1 MTEFDILGDAFF
13 ADPYPTFAA
22 MRRDAP
28 CYYDTRLEA
37 HILTRYR
44 DVERALGGEEFSAE
58 RVDQWGKGAPES
70 VQDELAFFTR
80 ELKRWIPFND
90 PPIHTRLRARLGAS
104 FGPHNLPRIE
114 QLARAEVARGLDR
127 LERLA
132 PAGEVDFIR
141 DFAFPVPSRILAGMM
156 GIPGDDI
163 ELFKRWTVEIF
174 TLIGAG
180 VATEDAVRTGHRGI
194 VAMRDYCR
202 ALIDERRAR
211 PQDDV
216 VSALIATGTPDDPVT
231 DDDVAGMVMT
241 MIAAGHETTTYL
253 IGNAVHAVMGDA
265 RAREHVLGPGLG
277 AEAVEEFARFDGA
290 VFSIIRRARTDLTIN
305 GELVPQGAPV
315 FCMLHSANRD
325 PRVNREPDRLDLARA
340 KVTHVGFGSGIHKCI
355 GSLMARTVVRE
366 SVQEFFRR
374 FPAAQ
379 PRGEVS
385 WISNLGLRGMAAFPV
400 RLTGA

>member
-1 MTEFDILGDAFF
+1 MPEFDILSDAFF
-13 ADPYPTFAA
+13 ADPFPAFAA

-44 DVERALGGEEFSAE
+44 DVEHALGGEDFSAE
-58 RVDQWGKGAPES
+58 RVDQWGKGAPAQ
-70 VQDELAFFTR
+70 VQHELAFFTR

-90 PPIHTRLRARLGAS
+90 PPVHTRLRTRLGTS

-114 QLARAEVARGLDR
+114 QLAREHVAAGLAG
-127 LERLA
+127 LGS
-132 PAGEVDFIR
+132 AGEIDFIR
-141 DFAFPVPSRILAGMM
+141 DFAFPVPSRILAALM
-156 GIPGDDI
+156 GIPAGDI
-163 ELFKRWTVEIF
+163 GLFKQWTMEIF

-180 VATEDAVRTGHRGI
+180 VATEEAVRTGHHGI
-194 VAMRDYCR
+194 GAMRDYCR
-202 ALIDERRAR
+202 ALIDARRAR
-211 PQDDV
+211 PQDDI
-216 VSALIATGTPDDPVT
+216 VSALIATGTPNDPVT

-265 RAREHVLGPGLG
+265 RSRELLLGPGLG
-277 AEAVEEFARFDGA
+277 VEAVEEFARYDGA

-340 KVTHVGFGSGIHKCI
+340 KVTHVGFGAGIHKCI

-366 SVQEFFRR
+366 AVQEFFRR
-374 FPAAQ
+374 FPTAQ
-379 PRGEVS
+379 PAGEVT
-385 WISNLGLRGMAAFPV
+385 WISNLGLRGMATFPV
-400 RLTGA
+400 QLGRT

>member
-1 MTEFDILGDAFF
+1 MPDFDILSDAFF
-13 ADPYPTFAA
+13 DDPYPTFAA

-58 RVDQWGKGAPES
+58 RVDQWGKGAPDE

-90 PPIHTRLRARLGAS
+90 PPVHTRLRARLGAS

-114 QLARAEVARGLDR
+114 QLAHSAVAEGLDG
-127 LERLA
+127 LDA
-132 PAGEVDFIR
+132 AGEIDLIR
-141 DFAFPVPSRILAGMM
+141 DFAFPVPSRILAALM
-156 GIPGDDI
+156 GIPTADI
-163 ELFKRWTVEIF
+163 GLFKQWTVEIF

-180 VATEDAVRTGHRGI
+180 VATEQAVRTGHHGI

-211 PQDDV
+211 PSDDV

-265 RAREHVLGPGLG
+265 RGREMVLGHGLSV
-277 AEAVEEFARFDGA
+277 EAVEEFARYDGA

-305 GELVPQGAPV
+305 GELVAQGAPV

-325 PRVNREPDRLDLARA
+325 PRVNRDPDRLDLARA
-340 KVTHVGFGSGIHKCI
+340 KVTHVGFGSGLHKCI

-366 SVQEFFRR
+366 AVQQLFER

-379 PRGEVS
+379 PTAAPT
-385 WISNLGLRGMAAFPV
+385 WIRNLGLRGMATFPV
-400 RLTGA
+400 RLGGT

>member
-1 MTEFDILGDAFF
+1 MPDFDILSDAFF

-44 DVERALGGEEFSAE
+44 DVEHTLGGEDFSAE
-58 RVDQWGKGAPES
+58 RVDQWGKGAPAQ
-70 VQDELAFFTR
+70 VQDELAFFAR

-90 PPIHTRLRARLGAS
+90 PPVHTRLRTRLGAS

-114 QLARAEVARGLDR
+114 QLAREHVATGLAGLD
-127 LERLA
+127 
-132 PAGEVDFIR
+132 PAGEIDFIR
-141 DFAFPVPSRILAGMM
+141 DFAFPVPSRILAALM
-156 GIPGDDI
+156 GIPAGDI
-163 ELFKRWTVEIF
+163 GLFKQWTVEIF

-180 VATEDAVRTGHRGI
+180 VATEEAVRTGHHGI

-265 RAREHVLGPGLG
+265 RSRELVLDSGLG
-277 AEAVEEFARFDGA
+277 TDAVEEFARYDGA
-290 VFSIIRRARTDLTIN
+290 VFSIIRRARVDLTIN

-340 KVTHVGFGSGIHKCI
+340 KVTHVGFGAGIHKCI

-366 SVQEFFRR
+366 AVQEFFRR

-379 PRGEVS
+379 PAGEVT
-385 WISNLGLRGMAAFPV
+385 WISNLGLRGMATFPV
-400 RLTGA
+400 QLGQA

>member
-1 MTEFDILGDAFF
+1 MPDFDVLSDAFF
-13 ADPYPTFAA
+13 ANPYPTFAA

-44 DVERALGGEEFSAE
+44 DVEHALGGEDFSAE
-58 RVDQWGKGAPES
+58 RVDQWGKGAPVQ
-70 VQDELAFFTR
+70 VQDELAFFAR

-90 PPIHTRLRARLGAS
+90 PPVHTRLRSRLGAS

-114 QLARAEVARGLDR
+114 QLAREHVATGLAGLD
-127 LERLA
+127 
-132 PAGEVDFIR
+132 PAGEIDFIR
-141 DFAFPVPSRILAGMM
+141 DFAFPVPSRILAALM
-156 GIPGDDI
+156 GIPAGDI
-163 ELFKRWTVEIF
+163 GLFKQWTVEIF

-180 VATEDAVRTGHRGI
+180 VATEEAVRTGRHGI
-194 VAMRDYCR
+194 GAMRDYCR

-265 RAREHVLGPGLG
+265 RSRELVLDSGLG
-277 AEAVEEFARFDGA
+277 TDAVEEFARYDGA
-290 VFSIIRRARTDLTIN
+290 VFSIIRRARADLTIN

-340 KVTHVGFGSGIHKCI
+340 KVTHVGFGAGIHKCI

-366 SVQEFFRR
+366 AVQEFIRR

-379 PRGEVS
+379 PAGEVT
-385 WISNLGLRGMAAFPV
+385 WISNLGLRGMATFPV
-400 RLTGA
+400 QLGRA

>member
-1 MTEFDILGDAFF
+1 MPDFDVLSDAFF

-44 DVERALGGEEFSAE
+44 DVEHALGGEDFSAE
-58 RVDQWGKGAPES
+58 RVDQWGKGAPAQ
-70 VQDELAFFTR
+70 VQDELAFFAR

-90 PPIHTRLRARLGAS
+90 PPVHTRLRTRLGAS

-114 QLARAEVARGLDR
+114 QLAREHVATGLAGLD
-127 LERLA
+127 
-132 PAGEVDFIR
+132 PAGEIDFIR
-141 DFAFPVPSRILAGMM
+141 DFAFPVPSRILAALM
-156 GIPGDDI
+156 GIPAGDI
-163 ELFKRWTVEIF
+163 GLFKQWTVEIF

-180 VATEDAVRTGHRGI
+180 VATEEAVRTGHHGI
-194 VAMRDYCR
+194 GAMRDYCR

-265 RAREHVLGPGLG
+265 RSRELVLDSGLG
-277 AEAVEEFARFDGA
+277 TDAVEEFARYDGA
-290 VFSIIRRARTDLTIN
+290 VFSIIRRARADLTIN

-340 KVTHVGFGSGIHKCI
+340 KVTHVGFGAGIHKCI

-366 SVQEFFRR
+366 AVQEFIRR

-379 PRGEVS
+379 PAGEIT
-385 WISNLGLRGMAAFPV
+385 WISNLGLRGMTAFPV
-400 RLTGA
+400 QLGSA

>member
-1 MTEFDILGDAFF
+1 MPDFDILSDAFF
-13 ADPYPTFAA
+13 DNPYPTFAE

-37 HILTRYR
+37 HVLTRFR

-58 RVDQWGKGAPES
+58 RVDQWGKGAPDQ

-90 PPIHTRLRARLGAS
+90 PPVHTRLRTRLGAS
-104 FGPHNLPRIE
+104 FGPHNLARIE
-114 QLARAEVARGLDR
+114 QLARSEIAAGLDG
-127 LERLA
+127 LD
-132 PAGEVDFIR
+132 PSGEVDLIR
-141 DFAFPVPSRILAGMM
+141 DYAFPAPSRILAGLM
-156 GIPGDDI
+156 GIPSDDI
-163 ELFKRWTVEIF
+163 GLFKQWTVEIF

-180 VATEDAVRTGHRGI
+180 VATEEAVRTGHHGI
-194 VAMRDYCR
+194 GAMRDYCR
-202 ALIDERRAR
+202 ALIDERRTR
-211 PQDDV
+211 PQDDI
-216 VSALIATGTPDDPVT
+216 VSALIANGTADDPVT

-253 IGNAVHAVMGDA
+253 IGNAVNAVMADA
-265 RAREHVLGPGLG
+265 RSREAVLGSGLA
-277 AEAVEEFARFDGA
+277 AESVEEFARFDGA
-290 VFSIIRRARTDLTIN
+290 VFSIIRRARADLTIN

-325 PRVNREPDRLDLARA
+325 PRVNRDPDRLDLARA

-366 SVQEFFRR
+366 AVQRLFER

-379 PRGEVS
+379 PDGAPT
-385 WISNLGLRGMAAFPV
+385 WIRNLGLRGMATFPV
-400 RLTGA
+400 RLGGA

>member
-1 MTEFDILGDAFF
+1 MPNFDILSDAFF

-37 HILTRYR
+37 HVLTRYR
-44 DVERALGGEEFSAE
+44 DVEHALGGEDFSAE
-58 RVDQWGKGAPES
+58 RVDQWGKGAPVQ
-70 VQDELAFFTR
+70 VQDELAFFAL

-90 PPIHTRLRARLGAS
+90 PPVHTRLRTRLGAS
-104 FGPHNLPRIE
+104 FGPQNLPRIE
-114 QLARAEVARGLDR
+114 QLAREHVATGLAALD
-127 LERLA
+127 
-132 PAGEVDFIR
+132 PAGEIDFIR
-141 DFAFPVPSRILAGMM
+141 DFAFPVPSRILAALM
-156 GIPGDDI
+156 GIPAGDI
-163 ELFKRWTVEIF
+163 GLFKQWTVEIF

-180 VATEDAVRTGHRGI
+180 VATEEAVRTGHHGI
-194 VAMRDYCR
+194 GAMRDYCR
-202 ALIDERRAR
+202 ALIEERRAR

-216 VSALIATGTPDDPVT
+216 VSALIATGTPDDPLT
-231 DDDVAGMVMT
+231 DDDLAGMVMT

-253 IGNAVHAVMGDA
+253 IGNAVHAVMGDEGS
-265 RAREHVLGPGLG
+265 RELVLGAGLG
-277 AEAVEEFARFDGA
+277 AEAVEEFARYDGA
-290 VFSIIRRARTDLTIN
+290 VFSIIRRARADLTIG

-325 PRVNREPDRLDLARA
+325 PRVNRDPDRLDLARA

-366 SVQEFFRR
+366 AVQEFFRR

-379 PRGEVS
+379 PAGDVS
-385 WISNLGLRGMAAFPV
+385 WIRNLGLRGMATFPV
-400 RLTGA
+400 QLCRA

>member
-1 MTEFDILGDAFF
+1 MPEFDVLSDAFF

-44 DVERALGGEEFSAE
+44 DVEHALGGEDFSAE
-58 RVDQWGKGAPES
+58 RVDQWGKGAPAQ
-70 VQDELAFFTR
+70 VQDELAFFAR

-90 PPIHTRLRARLGAS
+90 PPVHTRLRTRLGAS

-114 QLARAEVARGLDR
+114 QLAREHVAMGLAGLD
-127 LERLA
+127 
-132 PAGEVDFIR
+132 PAGEIDFIR
-141 DFAFPVPSRILAGMM
+141 DFAFPVPSRILAALM
-156 GIPGDDI
+156 GIPAGDI
-163 ELFKRWTVEIF
+163 GLFKQWTVEIF

-180 VATEDAVRTGHRGI
+180 VATEEAVRTGRHGI
-194 VAMRDYCR
+194 GEMRDYCR

-216 VSALIATGTPDDPVT
+216 VSALIATGTPDDQVT

-265 RAREHVLGPGLG
+265 RSRELVLDSGLG
-277 AEAVEEFARFDGA
+277 TDAVEEFARYDGA
-290 VFSIIRRARTDLTIN
+290 VFSIIRRARADLTIS

-340 KVTHVGFGSGIHKCI
+340 KVTHVGFGAGIHKCI

-366 SVQEFFRR
+366 AVQEFFRR

-379 PRGEVS
+379 PAGEVT
-385 WISNLGLRGMAAFPV
+385 WISNLGLRGMATFPV
-400 RLTGA
+400 QLGSA

>member
-1 MTEFDILGDAFF
+1 MPDFDILSDAFF
-13 ADPYPTFAA
+13 DNPYPTFAE

-28 CYYDTRLEA
+28 CYFDTRLEA

-58 RVDQWGKGAPES
+58 RVDQWGKGAPEQ

-90 PPIHTRLRARLGAS
+90 PPIHTRLRTRLGAS

-114 QLARAEVARGLDR
+114 QLARSAVAEGLDQ
-127 LERLA
+127 LD
-132 PAGEVDFIR
+132 PAGEIDLIR
-141 DFAFPVPSRILAGMM
+141 DFAFPVPSRILAALM
-156 GIPGDDI
+156 GIPAADI
-163 ELFKRWTVEIF
+163 GLFKQWTVEIF

-180 VATEDAVRTGHRGI
+180 VATEEAVRTGHRGI
-194 VAMRDYCR
+194 GAMRDYCR

-265 RAREHVLGPGLG
+265 RSRETMLG
-277 AEAVEEFARFDGA
+277 AGIGVEAVEEFARYEGA

-305 GELVPQGAPV
+305 GELVAQGAPV

-325 PRVNREPDRLDLARA
+325 PRVNRDPDRLDLARA

-366 SVQEFFRR
+366 AVQEFFRR

-379 PRGEVS
+379 PAGEVS
-385 WISNLGLRGMAAFPV
+385 WISNLGLRGMSAFPV
-400 RLTGA
+400 RLGSA

>member
-1 MTEFDILGDAFF
+1 MPDFDVLSDAFF
-13 ADPYPTFAA
+13 ANPYPTFAA

-44 DVERALGGEEFSAE
+44 DVEHALGGEDFSAE
-58 RVDQWGKGAPES
+58 RVDQWGKGAPVQ
-70 VQDELAFFTR
+70 VQDELAFFAR

-90 PPIHTRLRARLGAS
+90 PPVHTRLRTRLGTS

-114 QLARAEVARGLDR
+114 QLAREHVAAGLAGLD
-127 LERLA
+127 
-132 PAGEVDFIR
+132 PAGEIDFIR
-141 DFAFPVPSRILAGMM
+141 DFAFPVPSRILAALM
-156 GIPGDDI
+156 GIPAGDI
-163 ELFKRWTVEIF
+163 GLFKQWTVEIF

-180 VATEDAVRTGHRGI
+180 VATEAAVRTGHHGI
-194 VAMRDYCR
+194 GAMRDYCR

-265 RAREHVLGPGLG
+265 RSRDLVLDSGLG
-277 AEAVEEFARFDGA
+277 TDAVEEFARYDGA
-290 VFSIIRRARTDLTIN
+290 VFSIIRRARADLTIN
-305 GELVPQGAPV
+305 GEWVPQGAPV

-340 KVTHVGFGSGIHKCI
+340 KVTHVGFGAGIHKCI

-366 SVQEFFRR
+366 AVQEFIRR

-379 PRGEVS
+379 PAGEVT
-385 WISNLGLRGMAAFPV
+385 WISNLGLRGMATFPV
-400 RLTGA
+400 QLGRA

>member
-1 MTEFDILGDAFF
+1 MPDFDVLSDAFF
-13 ADPYPTFAA
+13 ANPYPTFAA

-44 DVERALGGEEFSAE
+44 DVEHALGGEDFSAE
-58 RVDQWGKGAPES
+58 RVDQWGKGAPAQ
-70 VQDELAFFTR
+70 VQDELAFFAR

-90 PPIHTRLRARLGAS
+90 PPVHTRLRSRLGAS

-114 QLARAEVARGLDR
+114 QLAREHVATGLAGLD
-127 LERLA
+127 
-132 PAGEVDFIR
+132 PAGEIDFIR
-141 DFAFPVPSRILAGMM
+141 DFAFPVPSRILAALM
-156 GIPGDDI
+156 GIPAGDI
-163 ELFKRWTVEIF
+163 GLFKQWTVEIF

-180 VATEDAVRTGHRGI
+180 VATEEAVRTGRHGI
-194 VAMRDYCR
+194 GAMRDYCR

-265 RAREHVLGPGLG
+265 RSRELVLDSGLG
-277 AEAVEEFARFDGA
+277 TDAVEEFARYDGA
-290 VFSIIRRARTDLTIN
+290 VFSIIRRARADLTIN

-340 KVTHVGFGSGIHKCI
+340 KVTHVGFGAGIHKCI

-366 SVQEFFRR
+366 AVQEFIRR

-379 PRGEVS
+379 PAGEVT
-385 WISNLGLRGMAAFPV
+385 WISNLGLRGMATFPV
-400 RLTGA
+400 QLGRA

>member
-1 MTEFDILGDAFF
+1 MPDFDILSDAFF
-13 ADPYPTFAA
+13 DNPYPTFAE

-37 HILTRYR
+37 HVLTRFR

-58 RVDQWGKGAPES
+58 RVDQWGKGAPGQ

-90 PPIHTRLRARLGAS
+90 PPVHTRLRTRLGAS
-104 FGPHNLPRIE
+104 FGPHNLARIE
-114 QLARAEVARGLDR
+114 QLARSEIAAGLDG
-127 LERLA
+127 LD
-132 PAGEVDFIR
+132 PSGEVDLIR
-141 DFAFPVPSRILAGMM
+141 DYAFPAPSRILAGLM
-156 GIPGDDI
+156 GIPSDDI
-163 ELFKRWTVEIF
+163 GLFKQWTVEIF

-180 VATEDAVRTGHRGI
+180 VATEEAVRTGHHGI
-194 VAMRDYCR
+194 GAMRDYCR

-211 PQDDV
+211 PQDDI
-216 VSALIATGTPDDPVT
+216 VSALIANGTADDPVT
-231 DDDVAGMVMT
+231 DDDIAGMVMT

-253 IGNAVHAVMGDA
+253 IGNAVNAVMADA
-265 RAREHVLGPGLG
+265 RTREAVLGSGLA
-277 AEAVEEFARFDGA
+277 AESVEEFARFDGA
-290 VFSIIRRARTDLTIN
+290 VFSIIRRARADLTIN

-325 PRVNREPDRLDLARA
+325 PRVNRDPDRLDLARA

-366 SVQEFFRR
+366 AVQRLFER

-379 PRGEVS
+379 PDGAPT
-385 WISNLGLRGMAAFPV
+385 WIRNLGLRGMATFPV
-400 RLTGA
+400 RLGGA

>member
-1 MTEFDILGDAFF
+1 MPDFDVLSDAFF
-13 ADPYPTFAA
+13 ANPYPTFAA

-44 DVERALGGEEFSAE
+44 DVEHALGGEDFSAE
-58 RVDQWGKGAPES
+58 RVDQWGKGAPAQ
-70 VQDELAFFTR
+70 VQDELAFFAR

-90 PPIHTRLRARLGAS
+90 PPVHTRLRSRLGAS

-114 QLARAEVARGLDR
+114 QLAREHVAAGLAGLD
-127 LERLA
+127 
-132 PAGEVDFIR
+132 PAGEIDFIR
-141 DFAFPVPSRILAGMM
+141 DFAFPVPSRILAALM
-156 GIPGDDI
+156 GIPAGDI
-163 ELFKRWTVEIF
+163 GLFKQWTVEIF

-180 VATEDAVRTGHRGI
+180 VATEAAVRTGHHGI
-194 VAMRDYCR
+194 GAMRDYCR

-265 RAREHVLGPGLG
+265 RGRELVLDSGLG
-277 AEAVEEFARFDGA
+277 TDAVEEFARYDGA
-290 VFSIIRRARTDLTIN
+290 VFSIIRRARADLTIN
-305 GELVPQGAPV
+305 GEWVPQGAPV

-340 KVTHVGFGSGIHKCI
+340 KVTHVGFGAGIHKCI

-366 SVQEFFRR
+366 AVQEFIRR

-379 PRGEVS
+379 PAGEVT
-385 WISNLGLRGMAAFPV
+385 WISNLGLRGMATFPV
-400 RLTGA
+400 QLGRA

>member
-1 MTEFDILGDAFF
+1 MPDFDILADAFF
-13 ADPYPTFAA
+13 ADPYPTFAE

-37 HILTRYR
+37 HILTRFR

-58 RVDQWGKGAPES
+58 RVDQWGKGAPDN
-70 VQDELAFFTR
+70 VQDELAFFAR

-90 PPIHTRLRARLGAS
+90 PPIHTRLRTRLGAS

-114 QLARAEVARGLDR
+114 QLATTLVADGLDR
-127 LERLA
+127 LDPE
-132 PAGEVDFIR
+132 GEIDLIR
-141 DFAFPVPSRILAGMM
+141 DFAYPVPSLILAALM
-156 GIPGDDI
+156 GIPSGDI
-163 ELFKRWTVEIF
+163 GRFKQWTVEIF

-180 VATEDAVRTGHRGI
+180 VATEEAVRTGHRGI
-194 VAMRDYCR
+194 GAMRDYCR
-202 ALIDERRAR
+202 GLIDERRAR

-216 VSALIATGTPDDPVT
+216 VSALISTGTPGDPVT

-253 IGNAVHAVMGDA
+253 IGNAIHAVMGDA
-265 RAREHVLGPGLG
+265 RSRETVLGPGLA
-277 AEAVEEFARFDGA
+277 AEAVEEFARYDGA
-290 VFSIIRRARTDLTIN
+290 VFSIIRRARADVTIN
-305 GELVPQGAPV
+305 GELVPQGSPV

-340 KVTHVGFGSGIHKCI
+340 KVTHVGFGAGIHKCI

-366 SVQEFFRR
+366 AVQRLFER
-374 FPAAQ
+374 FPHAQ
-379 PRGEVS
+379 PAGEVT
-385 WISNLGLRGMAAFPV
+385 WIRNLGLRGMATFPV
-400 RLTGA
+400 RLRGA

>member
-1 MTEFDILGDAFF
+1 MPDFDVLSDAFF
-13 ADPYPTFAA
+13 ANPYPTFAA

-44 DVERALGGEEFSAE
+44 DVEHALGGEDFSAE
-58 RVDQWGKGAPES
+58 RVDQWGKGAPAQ
-70 VQDELAFFTR
+70 VQDELAFFAR

-90 PPIHTRLRARLGAS
+90 PPVHTRLRSRLGAS

-114 QLARAEVARGLDR
+114 QLAREHVATGLAGLD
-127 LERLA
+127 
-132 PAGEVDFIR
+132 PAGEIDFIR
-141 DFAFPVPSRILAGMM
+141 DFAFPVPSRILAALM
-156 GIPGDDI
+156 GIPAGDI
-163 ELFKRWTVEIF
+163 GLFKQWTVEIF

-180 VATEDAVRTGHRGI
+180 VATEEAVRTGHHGI
-194 VAMRDYCR
+194 GAMRDYCR

-265 RAREHVLGPGLG
+265 RSRELVLDSGLG
-277 AEAVEEFARFDGA
+277 TDAVEEFARYDGA
-290 VFSIIRRARTDLTIN
+290 VFSIIRRARADLTIN

-340 KVTHVGFGSGIHKCI
+340 KVTHVGFGAGIHKCI

-366 SVQEFFRR
+366 AVQEFIRR

-379 PRGEVS
+379 PAGEVT
-385 WISNLGLRGMAAFPV
+385 WISNLGLRGMATFPV
-400 RLTGA
+400 QLGRA

>member
-1 MTEFDILGDAFF
+1 MPDFDILSDTFF

-44 DVERALGGEEFSAE
+44 DVEHALGGEDFSAE
-58 RVDQWGKGAPES
+58 RVDQWGKGAPAQ

-90 PPIHTRLRARLGAS
+90 PPVHTHLRTRLGAS

-114 QLARAEVARGLDR
+114 QLAREHVALGLAALDPAAEI
-127 LERLA
+127 
-132 PAGEVDFIR
+132 DFIR
-141 DFAFPVPSRILAGMM
+141 DFAFPVPSRILAALM
-156 GIPGDDI
+156 GIPAGDI
-163 ELFKRWTVEIF
+163 GLFKQWTVEIF

-180 VATEDAVRTGHRGI
+180 VATEEAVRTGHRGI
-194 VAMRDYCR
+194 GAMRDYCR
-202 ALIDERRAR
+202 ALIDERRAQ

-216 VSALIATGTPDDPVT
+216 VSALIATGTPDDPLT

-253 IGNAVHAVMGDA
+253 IGNAVHAVMSDA
-265 RAREHVLGPGLG
+265 GSRALVLGAGLA
-277 AEAVEEFARFDGA
+277 AEAVEEFARYDGA
-290 VFSIIRRARTDLTIN
+290 VFSIIRRARADLTIG

-325 PRVNREPDRLDLARA
+325 PRVNRDPDRLDLARA
-340 KVTHVGFGSGIHKCI
+340 KLTHVGFGSGIHKCI

-366 SVQEFFRR
+366 AVQEFFRR

-379 PRGEVS
+379 PAGDVT
-385 WISNLGLRGMAAFPV
+385 WIRNLGLRGMATFPV
-400 RLTGA
+400 QLGRA

>member
-1 MTEFDILGDAFF
+1 MPDFDILSDEFF
-13 ADPYPTFAA
+13 ADPYPTLAL

-58 RVDQWGKGAPES
+58 RVDQWGKGAPDH
-70 VQDELAFFTR
+70 VQQELGFFTS

-104 FGPHNLPRIE
+104 FGPKNLPKIE
-114 QLARAEVARGLDR
+114 QLARTEVAEGLDR
-127 LERLA
+127 LDAARD
-132 PAGEVDFIR
+132 VDLIR
-141 DFAFPVPSRILAGMM
+141 DFAFPVPARILTTLM
-156 GIPGDDI
+156 GIPPEDI
-163 ELFKRWTVEIF
+163 GHFKQWTVEIF

-180 VATEDAVRTGHRGI
+180 VASEDAVLTGHRGI
-194 VAMRDYCR
+194 AAMRAYCR
-202 ALIDERRAR
+202 DLIDQRRAQPR
-211 PQDDV
+211 DDV

-253 IGNAVHAVMGDA
+253 IGNAIHAVMQDERCRGTILA
-265 RAREHVLGPGLG
+265 QGL
-277 AEAVEEFARFDGA
+277 AADAVEEFARFEGA
-290 VFSIIRRARTDLTIN
+290 VFSIIRRARADLTIN
-305 GELVPQGAPV
+305 GELVAQGAPV

-325 PRVNREPDRLDLARA
+325 PRVNRDPDRLDLNRA
-340 KVTHVGFGSGIHKCI
+340 KLTHVGFGSGIHKCI

-366 SVQEFFRR
+366 AVHQFFQR
-374 FPAAQ
+374 FPAATTPAGQ
-379 PRGEVS
+379 AT
-385 WISNLGLRGMAAFPV
+385 WIRNLGLRGLATFPV
-400 RLTGA
+400 RLGGAG

>member
-1 MTEFDILGDAFF
+1 MPDFDILSDAFF
-13 ADPYPTFAA
+13 ADPYPSFAA

-44 DVERALGGEEFSAE
+44 DVEHALGGEDFSAE
-58 RVDQWGKGAPES
+58 RVDQWGKGAPAQ

-90 PPIHTRLRARLGAS
+90 PPVHTHLRTRLGAS

-114 QLARAEVARGLDR
+114 QLAREHVALGLAALD
-127 LERLA
+127 
-132 PAGEVDFIR
+132 PAGEIDFIR
-141 DFAFPVPSRILAGMM
+141 DFAFPVPSRILAALM
-156 GIPGDDI
+156 GIPAGDI
-163 ELFKRWTVEIF
+163 GLFKQWTVEIF

-180 VATEDAVRTGHRGI
+180 VATEEAVRTGHHGI
-194 VAMRDYCR
+194 GAMRDYCR

-253 IGNAVHAVMGDA
+253 IGNAVHAVMSDA
-265 RAREHVLGPGLG
+265 GSRALVLGAGLA
-277 AEAVEEFARFDGA
+277 AEAVEEFARYDGA
-290 VFSIIRRARTDLTIN
+290 VFSIIRRARADLTIA

-325 PRVNREPDRLDLARA
+325 PRVNRDPDRLDLARA

-366 SVQEFFRR
+366 AVQEFFRR

-379 PRGEVS
+379 PAGDVT
-385 WISNLGLRGMAAFPV
+385 WIRNLGLRGMATFPV
-400 RLTGA
+400 QLGRA

>member
-1 MTEFDILGDAFF
+1 MPDIDILSDAFF
-13 ADPYPTFAA
+13 ADPYPTFAE
-22 MRRDAP
+22 MRRDQP

-44 DVERALGGEEFSAE
+44 DVERALGSDEFSAE
-58 RVDQWGKGAPES
+58 RVDQWGKGAPDH

-114 QLARAEVARGLDR
+114 QLARSLVAEGLDQ
-127 LERLA
+127 LDA
-132 PAGEVDFIR
+132 AGDVDLIR
-141 DFAFPVPSRILAGMM
+141 DFAFPVPSRILAALM
-156 GIPGDDI
+156 GIPAEDI
-163 ELFKRWTVEIF
+163 GLFKQWTVEIF

-180 VATEDAVRTGHRGI
+180 VATEDAVRTGYRGI
-194 VAMRDYCR
+194 GAMRDYCR

-216 VSALIATGTPDDPVT
+216 VSALIATGTPGDPVT

-253 IGNAVHAVMGDA
+253 IGNAVHAVMRDD
-265 RAREHVLGPGLG
+265 RSRETVLGSGLT
-277 AEAVEEFARFDGA
+277 AEAVEEFARYDGA
-290 VFSIIRRARTDLTIN
+290 VFSIIRRALTDLTIA

-325 PRVNREPDRLDLARA
+325 PRVNRDPDRLDLARA
-340 KVTHVGFGSGIHKCI
+340 KVTHVGFGAGIHKCI

-366 SVQEFFRR
+366 AVQRLFER

-379 PRGEVS
+379 PSGEVT
-385 WISNLGLRGMAAFPV
+385 WISNLGLRGMATFPV
-400 RLTGA
+400 RLAGT

>member
-1 MTEFDILGDAFF
+1 MPDFDVLSDAFF
-13 ADPYPTFAA
+13 ANPYPTFAA

-44 DVERALGGEEFSAE
+44 DVEHALGGEDFSAE
-58 RVDQWGKGAPES
+58 RVDQWGKGAPVQ
-70 VQDELAFFTR
+70 VQDELAFFAR

-90 PPIHTRLRARLGAS
+90 PPVHTRLRSRLGAS

-114 QLARAEVARGLDR
+114 QLAREHVATGLAGLD
-127 LERLA
+127 
-132 PAGEVDFIR
+132 PAGEIDFIR
-141 DFAFPVPSRILAGMM
+141 DFAFPVPSRILAALM
-156 GIPGDDI
+156 GIPAGDI
-163 ELFKRWTVEIF
+163 GLFKQWTVEIF

-180 VATEDAVRTGHRGI
+180 VATEEAVRTGRHGI
-194 VAMRDYCR
+194 GAMRDYCR

-265 RAREHVLGPGLG
+265 RSRELVLDSGLG
-277 AEAVEEFARFDGA
+277 TDAVEEFARYDGA
-290 VFSIIRRARTDLTIN
+290 VFSIIRRARADLTIN
-305 GELVPQGAPV
+305 GEWVPQGAPV

-340 KVTHVGFGSGIHKCI
+340 KVTHVGFGAGIHKCI

-366 SVQEFFRR
+366 AVQEFIRR

-379 PRGEVS
+379 PAGEVT
-385 WISNLGLRGMAAFPV
+385 WISNLGLRGMATFPV
-400 RLTGA
+400 QLGRA

>member
-1 MTEFDILGDAFF
+1 MPDFDVLSDAFF
-13 ADPYPTFAA
+13 ANPYPTFAA

-44 DVERALGGEEFSAE
+44 DVEHALGGEDFSAE
-58 RVDQWGKGAPES
+58 RVDQWGKGAPAQ
-70 VQDELAFFTR
+70 VQDELAFFAR

-90 PPIHTRLRARLGAS
+90 PPVHTRLRSRLGAS

-114 QLARAEVARGLDR
+114 QLAREHVATGLAGLD
-127 LERLA
+127 
-132 PAGEVDFIR
+132 PAGEIDFIR
-141 DFAFPVPSRILAGMM
+141 DFAFPVPSRILAALM
-156 GIPGDDI
+156 GIPAGDI
-163 ELFKRWTVEIF
+163 GLFKQWTVEIF

-180 VATEDAVRTGHRGI
+180 VATEAAVRTGHHGI
-194 VAMRDYCR
+194 GAMRDYCR

-265 RAREHVLGPGLG
+265 RSRDLVLDSGLG
-277 AEAVEEFARFDGA
+277 TDAVEEFARYDGA
-290 VFSIIRRARTDLTIN
+290 VFSIIRRARADLTIN

-340 KVTHVGFGSGIHKCI
+340 KVTHVGFGAGIHKCI

-366 SVQEFFRR
+366 AVQEFIRR

-379 PRGEVS
+379 PAGEVT
-385 WISNLGLRGMAAFPV
+385 WISNLGLRGMATFPV
-400 RLTGA
+400 QLGRA